1 MRLLKTNAD
10 DGLELQ
16 DFTGQDIPPYA
27 VLSHRWEDGE
37 VTYQDIK
44 EEETVKRVLS
54 LINPEVHLEHMQSR
68 RVDRKKGY
76 SKVEGCCR
84 QAKKDGFEY
93 VWMDTCCIDKRSTAE
108 LSEAI
113 NSMFNWYCHAQVCF
127 VYLSDVGGNDNIE
140 ANDSAFRK
148 SVWFTRGWT
157 LQELL
162 APADV
167 KFFASDWKLLGSKSG
182 LYNLISSIADIDA
195 TALIRTAEERSAD
208 PTKAIS
214 DVQKVLG
221 EFSIARRMSWAS
233 KRKTTRVEDIAYCL
247 LGIFNVNMPL
257 IYGEGSKAFGRLQ
270 DAIMG
275 MSEDQSIFAWKNPKA
290 GKTVFASSPADFSGC
305 SDIDGHV
312 RVAEAPKPTSYFWT
326 NRGLCIQLQLTQEC
340 GKYWVGLLTCKQ
352 TPPLSSQV
360 DSFPARKAL
369 VGIYLEKW
377 DNQEDLYNKV
387 VYQDENI
394 RIIEENT
401 PQWNE
406 IMKGDRKT
414 IYIMGDGDQDIWTT

>member
-1 MRLLKTNAD
+1 MRLLKTNTD

-16 DFTGQDIPPYA
+16 EFTGQGIPPYA

-44 EEETVKRVLS
+44 EEETVKRVLP
-54 LINPEVHLEHMQSR
+54 LINPQAYLEHMQR
-68 RVDRKKGY
+68 PRVHPKGY

-84 QAKKDGFEY
+84 QAKKVGLEY
-93 VWMDTCCIDKRSTAE
+93 VWTDTCCIDKSSTAE

-113 NSMFNWYCHAQVCF
+113 NSMFNWYCRAEVCF
-127 VYLSDVGGNDNIE
+127 VYLSDVDGGDNIE

-162 APADV
+162 APAKV
-167 KFFASDWKLLGSKSG
+167 EFFASDWTSLGSKSG
-182 LYNLISSIADIDA
+182 LYSLISSITDIDA
-195 TALIRTAEERSAD
+195 TALIRTADQRSAD
-208 PTKAIS
+208 PAKAIS

-270 DAIMG
+270 DEIMSK
-275 MSEDQSIFAWKNPKA
+275 SEDQSIFAWKNPNA
-290 GKTVFASSPADFSGC
+290 GKTLFASSPADFSGC
-305 SDIDGHV
+305 GDIDGHV
-312 RVAEAPKPTSYFWT
+312 RVAEAPTPTSYSLT
-326 NRGLCIQLQLTQEC
+326 NRGLCIQLQLAPEC

-352 TPPLSSQV
+352 SPPLSSEG
-360 DSFPARKAL
+360 DSLSVRKAL

-387 VYQDENI
+387 VYQDENM
-394 RIIEENT
+394 RIIEEYT
-401 PQWNE
+401 PQWDE
-406 IMKGDRKT
+406 IMKCDPKT
-414 IYIMGDGDQDIWTT
+414 IYIMGDGDQDIWTA